1 MNLCMKG
8 IFHTG
13 YFMANTFKSVAKI
26 GGGTFLVFFFI
37 VFYSIL
43 TFSGILF
50 DFLNSYSTF
59 SEADLVV
66 TFYTPIIAVCASYL
80 SVLFKRAACLYFS
93 SNLKKMISPKT
104 AIEILLMLCVCA
116 IGALQI
122 YYFSPTVSAQRIHG
136 ILIFIS
142 TVMVGSALLVNRCS
156 RSPFLKNVA
165 QLNFPGWG
173 AARKYNCLV
182 PIKKYKII
190 TLCITQTYFM
200 IAAIVMVG
208 VFIYK

>member
-1 MNLCMKG
+1 MKG
-8 IFHTG
+8 IFHTW

-37 VFYSIL
+37 VFYSTL

-93 SNLKKMISPKT
+93 SNLKETISPK
-104 AIEILLMLCVCA
+104 IVLQILLMLCVCA
-116 IGALQI
+116 IGALRI
-122 YYFSPTVSAQRIHG
+122 HYFSPTVSDQRMHG
-136 ILIFIS
+136 SSIFIG
-142 TVMVGSALLVNRCS
+142 TALVGSALLVNRCY

-165 QLNFPGWG
+165 QLNFTDWYPT
-173 AARKYNCLV
+173 REYNCLV

-190 TLCITQTYFM
+190 VLCITHSYFM
-200 IAAIVMVG
+200 IAAILMASM
-208 VFIYK
+208 FTYI

>member
-1 MNLCMKG
+1 MKG

-13 YFMANTFKSVAKI
+13 HFMANTFKSVTKM
-26 GGGTFLVFFFI
+26 GGGAFLVFFFI
-37 VFYSIL
+37 VFYSTL

-93 SNLKKMISPKT
+93 SNLKETISPK
-104 AIEILLMLCVCA
+104 IVLQILLMLCVCA
-116 IGALQI
+116 IGALRI
-122 YYFSPTVSAQRIHG
+122 HYFSPTVSAQRMQG
-136 ILIFIS
+136 SSIFIG
-142 TVMVGSALLVNRCS
+142 TALVGSALLVNRCY

-165 QLNFPGWG
+165 QLNFTDWYP
-173 AARKYNCLV
+173 ACEYNCLV

-190 TLCITQTYFM
+190 VLCITHSYFM
-200 IAAIVMVG
+200 IAAILMVSM
-208 VFIYK
+208 FTYI

>member
-8 IFHTG
+8 IFHTR

-37 VFYSIL
+37 VFYSTL

-104 AIEILLMLCVCA
+104 VLEILLMLCVCA

-122 YYFSPTVSAQRIHG
+122 YYFSPTVSAQRMQG
-136 ILIFIS
+136 ISIFIG
-142 TVMVGSALLVNRCS
+142 TAMVGSALLVNRRS
-156 RSPFLKNVA
+156 RSPFSKNVA
-165 QLNFPGWG
+165 HLNFTDWYP
-173 AARKYNCLV
+173 ARKYNCLV

-190 TLCITQTYFM
+190 VLCITHSYFM
-200 IAAIVMVG
+200 IAAILMASM
-208 VFIYK
+208 FTYI